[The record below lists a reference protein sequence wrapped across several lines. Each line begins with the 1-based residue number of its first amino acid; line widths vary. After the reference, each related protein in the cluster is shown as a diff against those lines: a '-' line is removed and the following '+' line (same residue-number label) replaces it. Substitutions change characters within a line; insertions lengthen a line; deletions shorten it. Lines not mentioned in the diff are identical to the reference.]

1 MAERG
6 AIYIQGPKIWLRFD
20 DAMTVT
26 NETHIF
32 SNEVVSQTLENGAP
46 LVDHIIVLQDE
57 LECQIFVSNNVFQD
71 SQDVY
76 AAVKTLRNTRA
87 LVNVYTGHEIYSNM
101 AIESVNA
108 PHEAPNVNCLTF
120 TIKFK
125 KIDWSEDVDNNYPLA
140 RYELPLVPQLQAYS
154 SNVANNVYKEEQ
166 QNRISE
172 GMKNA
177 QEGVFPGPADVETS
191 AVAKSDY
198 GELLALDNAEF
209 PATVPL
215 QSIIEKIFQRNN
227 FTEEEIET
235 FFAAYVGDVTISGI
249 QNILAVPNTENMSL
263 AEVYDTLLEN
273 MSFLPSLSFVPM
285 TFNSTVAGQV
295 IQFEMYYNELLHV
308 WKAELR
314 DAIGEPVVENMTLL
328 AGVNN
333 IEGLQLKYQRLNQD
347 GKITV
352 EDLVLTGLYITEPIY
367 SKQPEI
373 QIVEDEEKN
382 PGFYEKGIESSKY
395 AFTETQDGSSP
406 CYIGYFTDEV
416 ASEIYRKYINGGQ
429 KEQSLAFDEL
439 GDYEMA

>member
-6 AIYIQGPKIWLRFD
+6 AIYIQGPKTWLRFD

-26 NETHIF
+26 NETHTF
-32 SNEVVSQTLENGAP
+32 ANEVVSQTLENGAP

-57 LECQIFVSNNVFQD
+57 LECQIFVSNNVLQD

-154 SNVANNVYKEEQ
+154 SSVANNVYKTEQ
-166 QNRISE
+166 QNRIAE
-172 GMKNA
+172 NMKNA
-177 QEGVFPGPADVETS
+177 QEGMFPGPADIESS

-215 QSIIEKIFQRNN
+215 QSIIAKIASRNN
-227 FTEEEIET
+227 FTQEEIET

-249 QNILAVPNTENMSL
+249 ENIISVPDNEGLSL
-263 AEVYDTLLEN
+263 LEVYDTLQEN
-273 MSFLPSLSFVPM
+273 MSFLPSLSFVPI
-285 TFNSTVAGQV
+285 TFNATVAGQV

-308 WKAELR
+308 WKAEIR
-314 DAIGEPVVENMTLL
+314 DAIGEPVVENMTML

-333 IEGLQLKYQRLNQD
+333 IGGLQLKYKRLNQD
-347 GKITV
+347 GRITV
-352 EDLVLTGLYITEPIY
+352 EDLVLAGLYVTEPMY
-367 SKQPEI
+367 SKQP
-373 QIVEDEEKN
+373 QIETENEQPN
-382 PGFYEKGIESSKY
+382 PGFYEKGIECSQY
-395 AFTETQDGSSP
+395 AFTETKDGSAP
-406 CYIGYFTDEV
+406 CYVGYFVDTT
-416 ASEIYRKYINGGQ
+416 ASNIYKKYMNGGT
-429 KEQSLAFDEL
+429 KEQSLAYSEL
-439 GDYEMA
+439 GDYTMS